1 MKVGIIGGSG
11 LYNLKEL
18 DKVKNIQNDTPLG
31 KPSSDFLTGEVH
43 DIPLV
48 FIPRHG
54 IGHVL
59 LPTEIPFRA
68 NIWGLKKLGVTHL
81 ISVGAVGSLKE
92 EIIPGHIVFPDQ
104 FIDLTRHRTSTFFGN
119 GVVAHVQ
126 FGDPVC
132 PKLCEKLVKA
142 AQVVGAT
149 IHLGGTYICM
159 EGPAFSSRAESL
171 LYRSW
176 GADVIGMTN
185 AQEAKLAREA
195 EMAFASIALA
205 TDYDCWHPDHDAV
218 TVEQVSKIMAQNTL
232 VAKEIIDEFAI
243 KFPQHRE
250 ACSSGADTALDG
262 AIMSSLQSLATE
274 ELEKF
279 TAIAGRLLNEQEGK

>member
-18 DKVKNIQNDTPLG
+18 DKVNNIQIDTPFG

-43 DIPLV
+43 DIPVV

-119 GVVAHVQ
+119 GIVAHVQ

-132 PKLCEKLVKA
+132 PKLSEKLVQS
-142 AQVVGAT
+142 AQTVGAS

-195 EMAFASIALA
+195 EMSFASIALA
-205 TDYDCWHPDHDAV
+205 TDYDCWHVSESEVNVDDIIKVMHENVETARRIIVETLRNLTPDFPNSQQDALKYALL
-218 TVEQVSKIMAQNTL
+218 TDKSKI
-232 VAKEIIDEFAI
+232 
-243 KFPQHRE
+243 PQKTRN
-250 ACSSGADTALDG
+250 DLDLF
-262 AIMSSLQSLATE
+262 ISKYLD
-274 ELEKF
+274 
-279 TAIAGRLLNEQEGK
+279 

>member
-18 DKVKNIQNDTPLG
+18 DKVNNIQIDTPFG

-43 DIPLV
+43 DIPVV

-104 FIDLTRHRTSTFFGN
+104 FIDLTRHRSSTFFGN
-119 GVVAHVQ
+119 GIVAHVQ
-126 FGDPVC
+126 FGEPVC
-132 PKLCEKLVKA
+132 PKLSEKLVQS
-142 AQVVGAT
+142 AQTVGAS

-195 EMAFASIALA
+195 EMSFASIALA
-205 TDYDCWHPDHDAV
+205 TDYDCWHVSESEVNVDDIIKVMHENVETARRIIVETMRNLTPDFPNSQQEALKFAML
-218 TVEQVSKIMAQNTL
+218 TEKSKI
-232 VAKEIIDEFAI
+232 
-243 KFPQHRE
+243 PQKTRN
-250 ACSSGADTALDG
+250 DLDLF
-262 AIMSSLQSLATE
+262 ISRYLD
-274 ELEKF
+274 
-279 TAIAGRLLNEQEGK
+279 

>member
-18 DKVKNIQNDTPLG
+18 EKVDTVQLDTPFG

-43 DIPLV
+43 DIPV
-48 FIPRHG
+48 IFIPRHG
-54 IGHVL
+54 LGHIL

-92 EIIPGHIVFPDQ
+92 EIIPGHMVFPDQ

-132 PKLCEKLVKA
+132 PKLSEKLVQA
-142 AQVVGAT
+142 AQAVGAT

-195 EMAFASIALA
+195 EMAFVSIALA
-205 TDYDCWHPDHDAV
+205 TDYDCWHVSESEVNVEDIIKVMHENVETARRIIVETLRNLPPDFPNSQQDALKFALI
-218 TVEQVSKIMAQNTL
+218 TEKSKI
-232 VAKEIIDEFAI
+232 
-243 KFPQHRE
+243 PQKTR
-250 ACSSGADTALDG
+250 SDLD
-262 AIMSSLQSLATE
+262 
-274 ELEKF
+274 
-279 TAIAGRLLNEQEGK
+279 LLLSKYLD

>member
-18 DKVKNIQNDTPLG
+18 ERVDEVQMDTPFG

-43 DIPLV
+43 DIPV
-48 FIPRHG
+48 IFIPRHG
-54 IGHVL
+54 LGHVL

-68 NIWGLKKLGVTHL
+68 NIWGLKRLGVTHL

-92 EIIPGHIVFPDQ
+92 EIIPGHMVFPDQ

-132 PKLCEKLVKA
+132 PKLSEKLVQA
-142 AQVVGAT
+142 AQAVGAT

-205 TDYDCWHPDHDAV
+205 TDYDCWHISESEVNVEDIIKVMHENVETARRIIVETLRNLPPDFPNSQQDALKFALI
-218 TVEQVSKIMAQNTL
+218 TEKSKI
-232 VAKEIIDEFAI
+232 
-243 KFPQHRE
+243 PQKT
-250 ACSSGADTALDG
+250 SSDLNLLL
-262 AIMSSLQSLATE
+262 SKY
-274 ELEKF
+274 LE
-279 TAIAGRLLNEQEGK
+279 

>member
-18 DKVKNIQNDTPLG
+18 EKVDNVQLETPFG

-43 DIPLV
+43 DIPV
-48 FIPRHG
+48 IFIPRHG
-54 IGHVL
+54 LGHVL

-92 EIIPGHIVFPDQ
+92 EIIPGHMVFPDQ

-126 FGDPVC
+126 LGDPVC
-132 PKLCEKLVKA
+132 PKLCEKLFQA
-142 AQVVGAT
+142 AQTVGAT

-205 TDYDCWHPDHDAV
+205 TDYDCWHISESEVNVDDIIKVMHENVETARRIIVETLRNLQHDFPNSQQDALKFALI
-218 TVEQVSKIMAQNTL
+218 TEKSKI
-232 VAKEIIDEFAI
+232 
-243 KFPQHRE
+243 PQKTR
-250 ACSSGADTALDG
+250 SDLD
-262 AIMSSLQSLATE
+262 L
-274 ELEKF
+274 
-279 TAIAGRLLNEQEGK
+279 LLNKYLD

>member
-1 MKVGIIGGSG
+1 MKAGIIGGSG
-11 LYNLKEL
+11 LYNLDEL
-18 DKVKNIQNDTPLG
+18 EKVEKVQLDTPFG
-31 KPSSDFLTGEVH
+31 EPSSDFLTGEVH
-43 DIPLV
+43 GIQAV
-48 FIPRHG
+48 FLPRHG
-54 IGHVL
+54 VGHVL

-68 NIWGLKKLGVTHL
+68 NIWGMKKLGVTHL

-92 EIIPGHIVFPDQ
+92 EIQPGHMVFPDQ

-132 PKLCEKLVKA
+132 PELSEKLVEA
-142 AQVVGAT
+142 ANTVGAT
-149 IHLGGTYICM
+149 THVGGTYICM

-171 LYRSW
+171 LYRKW

-205 TDYDCWHPDHDAV
+205 TDYDCWHVSEAEVNVEDIIKVMHDNVETARRILVETLRNLSPDFPNSQQDALKFALI
-218 TVEQVSKIMAQNTL
+218 TDKSKI
-232 VAKEIIDEFAI
+232 
-243 KFPQHRE
+243 PQKTR
-250 ACSSGADTALDG
+250 SDLD
-262 AIMSSLQSLATE
+262 LFL
-274 ELEKF
+274 
-279 TAIAGRLLNEQEGK
+279 GRYLN

>member
-18 DKVKNIQNDTPLG
+18 DKVNNIQMDTPFG

-43 DIPLV
+43 DIPVV

-132 PKLCEKLVKA
+132 PKLSEKLVQS
-142 AQVVGAT
+142 AQTVGAS

-195 EMAFASIALA
+195 EMSFASIALA
-205 TDYDCWHPDHDAV
+205 TDYDCWHVSESEVNVDDIIKVMHENVETARRIIVETMRNLTTDFPNSQQDALKFALL
-218 TVEQVSKIMAQNTL
+218 TEKSKI
-232 VAKEIIDEFAI
+232 
-243 KFPQHRE
+243 PQKTRNDL
-250 ACSSGADTALDG
+250 SLFISRYLD
-262 AIMSSLQSLATE
+262 
-274 ELEKF
+274 
-279 TAIAGRLLNEQEGK
+279 

>member
-18 DKVKNIQNDTPLG
+18 EKVAKVQLETPFG

-43 DIPLV
+43 DIPV
-48 FIPRHG
+48 IFIPRHG
-54 IGHVL
+54 LGHVL

-92 EIIPGHIVFPDQ
+92 EIIPGHMVFPDQ

-132 PKLCEKLVKA
+132 PKLSEKLVQA
-142 AQVVGAT
+142 AQTVGAT

-205 TDYDCWHPDHDAV
+205 TDYDCWHISESEVNVEDIIKVMHENVETARRIIVETLRNLPPDFPNSQRDALKFALI
-218 TVEQVSKIMAQNTL
+218 TEKSKI
-232 VAKEIIDEFAI
+232 
-243 KFPQHRE
+243 PQKTR
-250 ACSSGADTALDG
+250 SDLD
-262 AIMSSLQSLATE
+262 
-274 ELEKF
+274 
-279 TAIAGRLLNEQEGK
+279 LLLSKYLD

>member
-18 DKVKNIQNDTPLG
+18 DKVNNIQMDTPFG

-43 DIPLV
+43 DIPVV

-92 EIIPGHIVFPDQ
+92 DIIPGHIVFPDQ

-119 GVVAHVQ
+119 GIVAHVQ

-132 PKLCEKLVKA
+132 SKLSEKLVQS
-142 AQVVGAT
+142 AQTVGAS

-195 EMAFASIALA
+195 EMSFASIALA
-205 TDYDCWHPDHDAV
+205 TDYDCWHVSESEVNVHDIIKVMHENVETARRIIVETMRNLTPDFPNSQQDALKFALL
-218 TVEQVSKIMAQNTL
+218 TEKSKI
-232 VAKEIIDEFAI
+232 
-243 KFPQHRE
+243 PQKTRN
-250 ACSSGADTALDG
+250 DLDLF
-262 AIMSSLQSLATE
+262 ISRYLD
-274 ELEKF
+274 
-279 TAIAGRLLNEQEGK
+279 

>member
-18 DKVKNIQNDTPLG
+18 EKVNTVQLDTPFG

-43 DIPLV
+43 DIPV
-48 FIPRHG
+48 IFIPRHG
-54 IGHVL
+54 LGHML
-59 LPTEIPFRA
+59 MPTEIPFRA

-92 EIIPGHIVFPDQ
+92 EIIPGHMVFPDQ

-132 PKLCEKLVKA
+132 PKLCEKLVQA

-149 IHLGGTYICM
+149 INLGGTYICM

-205 TDYDCWHPDHDAV
+205 TDYDCWHISESEV
-218 TVEQVSKIMAQNTL
+218 NVEDIIKVMHENVETARRIIVETLRNLPTDFPNSQQNSLKFALITEKSKI
-232 VAKEIIDEFAI
+232 
-243 KFPQHRE
+243 PQKTRSDLH
-250 ACSSGADTALDG
+250 L
-262 AIMSSLQSLATE
+262 
-274 ELEKF
+274 
-279 TAIAGRLLNEQEGK
+279 LLNKYLD

>member
-18 DKVKNIQNDTPLG
+18 EKVDKVQLDTPFG

-43 DIPLV
+43 NIPV
-48 FIPRHG
+48 IFIPRHG
-54 IGHVL
+54 LGHVL

-92 EIIPGHIVFPDQ
+92 EIIPGHMVFPDQ

-149 IHLGGTYICM
+149 THLGGTYICM

-195 EMAFASIALA
+195 EIAFASIALA
-205 TDYDCWHPDHDAV
+205 TDYDCWHISESEVNVEDIIKVMHENVETARRIIVETLRNLTPDFTNSQQDALKFALI
-218 TVEQVSKIMAQNTL
+218 TEKSKI
-232 VAKEIIDEFAI
+232 
-243 KFPQHRE
+243 PQKTR
-250 ACSSGADTALDG
+250 SDLD
-262 AIMSSLQSLATE
+262 
-274 ELEKF
+274 
-279 TAIAGRLLNEQEGK
+279 LLLSKYLD

>member
-18 DKVKNIQNDTPLG
+18 EKVDNVQLDTPFG
-31 KPSSDFLTGEVH
+31 KPSSYFLTGEVH
-43 DIPLV
+43 DIPVV

-54 IGHVL
+54 LGHVL

-92 EIIPGHIVFPDQ
+92 EIIPGHMVFPDQ

-132 PKLCEKLVKA
+132 PKLCEKLVQA
-142 AQVVGAT
+142 AQTVGANM
-149 IHLGGTYICM
+149 HLGGTYICM

-205 TDYDCWHPDHDAV
+205 TDYDCWHVSESEVNVEDIIKVMHENVETARRIIVETLRNLPPDFPNSQQDALKFALI
-218 TVEQVSKIMAQNTL
+218 TEKSKI
-232 VAKEIIDEFAI
+232 
-243 KFPQHRE
+243 PQKTR
-250 ACSSGADTALDG
+250 SDLD
-262 AIMSSLQSLATE
+262 
-274 ELEKF
+274 
-279 TAIAGRLLNEQEGK
+279 LLLSKYLD

>member
-18 DKVKNIQNDTPLG
+18 EKVDNVQLDTPFG

-43 DIPLV
+43 EIPV
-48 FIPRHG
+48 IFIPRHG
-54 IGHVL
+54 LGHVL

-92 EIIPGHIVFPDQ
+92 EIIPGHMVFPDQ

-132 PKLCEKLVKA
+132 SKLCEKLVQA
-142 AQVVGAT
+142 AQAVGAT

-205 TDYDCWHPDHDAV
+205 TDYDCWHISESEVNVEDIIKVMHENVETARRIIVETLRNLTPDFPNSQQDALKFALI
-218 TVEQVSKIMAQNTL
+218 TEKSKI
-232 VAKEIIDEFAI
+232 
-243 KFPQHRE
+243 PQKTR
-250 ACSSGADTALDG
+250 SDLD
-262 AIMSSLQSLATE
+262 
-274 ELEKF
+274 
-279 TAIAGRLLNEQEGK
+279 LLLSKYLD

>member
-11 LYNLKEL
+11 LYNLREL
-18 DKVKNIQNDTPLG
+18 EKVDNVKLDTPFG

-43 DIPLV
+43 DIPV
-48 FIPRHG
+48 IFIPRHG
-54 IGHVL
+54 LGHVL

-92 EIIPGHIVFPDQ
+92 EIIPGHMVFPDQ

-132 PKLCEKLVKA
+132 HKLSEKLVQA
-142 AQVVGAT
+142 AQTVGAT

-159 EGPAFSSRAESL
+159 EGPAFSSRAESM

-176 GADVIGMTN
+176 SADVIGMTN
-185 AQEAKLAREA
+185 AQETKLAREA
-195 EMAFASIALA
+195 EIAFASIALA
-205 TDYDCWHPDHDAV
+205 TDYDCWHISESEVNVEDIIKVMHENVETARRIIVETLRNLPPDFPNSQEDALKFALI
-218 TVEQVSKIMAQNTL
+218 TEKSKI
-232 VAKEIIDEFAI
+232 
-243 KFPQHRE
+243 PQKTR
-250 ACSSGADTALDG
+250 SDLD
-262 AIMSSLQSLATE
+262 
-274 ELEKF
+274 
-279 TAIAGRLLNEQEGK
+279 LLLSEYLD

>member
-18 DKVKNIQNDTPLG
+18 GKVKKIQIDTPFG

-43 DIPLV
+43 NIPVV

-104 FIDLTRHRTSTFFGN
+104 FIDLTRHRNSTFFGN
-119 GVVAHVQ
+119 GIVAHVQ

-132 PKLCEKLVKA
+132 PKLSEKLVQSA
-142 AQVVGAT
+142 RTVGAS

-195 EMAFASIALA
+195 EMSFASIALA
-205 TDYDCWHPDHDAV
+205 TDYDCWHVSESEVNVDDIIKVMHENVETARRIIVETMSNLTPDFPNPQQDALKFALL
-218 TVEQVSKIMAQNTL
+218 TDKSKI
-232 VAKEIIDEFAI
+232 
-243 KFPQHRE
+243 PQKTRN
-250 ACSSGADTALDG
+250 DLDLF
-262 AIMSSLQSLATE
+262 ISKYLD
-274 ELEKF
+274 
-279 TAIAGRLLNEQEGK
+279 

>member
-18 DKVKNIQNDTPLG
+18 EKVEKVQLDTPFG

-43 DIPLV
+43 NIPV
-48 FIPRHG
+48 IFIPRHG
-54 IGHVL
+54 LGHVL

-92 EIIPGHIVFPDQ
+92 EIIPGHMVFPDQ

-132 PKLCEKLVKA
+132 PKLSEKLVQA
-142 AQVVGAT
+142 AQTVDAT

-205 TDYDCWHPDHDAV
+205 TDYDCWHISESEVNVENIIKVMHENVETARRIIVETLRNLPPDFPNSQKDALKFSLI
-218 TVEQVSKIMAQNTL
+218 TEKSKI
-232 VAKEIIDEFAI
+232 
-243 KFPQHRE
+243 PQKTR
-250 ACSSGADTALDG
+250 SDLD
-262 AIMSSLQSLATE
+262 
-274 ELEKF
+274 
-279 TAIAGRLLNEQEGK
+279 LLLSKYLD

>member
-11 LYNLKEL
+11 FYNLKEL
-18 DKVKNIQNDTPLG
+18 EKVNNVQLDTPFG
-31 KPSSDFLTGEVH
+31 KPSSDFLTGKVH
-43 DIPLV
+43 DIPV
-48 FIPRHG
+48 IFIPRHG
-54 IGHVL
+54 LGHVL

-92 EIIPGHIVFPDQ
+92 EIIPGHMVFPDQ

-132 PKLCEKLVKA
+132 PKLSEKLVQA
-142 AQVVGAT
+142 AQAVGAT
-149 IHLGGTYICM
+149 IHFGGTYICM

-195 EMAFASIALA
+195 EIAFASIALA
-205 TDYDCWHPDHDAV
+205 TDYDCWHVSESEVNVEDIIKVMHENVETARRIIVETLRNLPPDFPNSQQDALKFALI
-218 TVEQVSKIMAQNTL
+218 TEKSKI
-232 VAKEIIDEFAI
+232 
-243 KFPQHRE
+243 PQKTR
-250 ACSSGADTALDG
+250 SDLD
-262 AIMSSLQSLATE
+262 
-274 ELEKF
+274 
-279 TAIAGRLLNEQEGK
+279 LLLSKYLD

>member
-18 DKVKNIQNDTPLG
+18 EKIDNVQLDTPFG

-43 DIPLV
+43 DIPVV

-119 GVVAHVQ
+119 GIVAHVQ
-126 FGDPVC
+126 FGEPVC
-132 PKLCEKLVKA
+132 PKLSEKLVQS
-142 AQVVGAT
+142 AQTVGAS
-149 IHLGGTYICM
+149 IHPGGTYICM

-195 EMAFASIALA
+195 EMSFASIALA
-205 TDYDCWHPDHDAV
+205 TDYDCWHISESEVNVDDIIKVMHENVETARRIIVETMRNLTPDFQNSQQDALKFALL
-218 TVEQVSKIMAQNTL
+218 TDKSKI
-232 VAKEIIDEFAI
+232 
-243 KFPQHRE
+243 PQKTRN
-250 ACSSGADTALDG
+250 DLDLF
-262 AIMSSLQSLATE
+262 ISKYLD
-274 ELEKF
+274 
-279 TAIAGRLLNEQEGK
+279 

>member
-1 MKVGIIGGSG
+1 MKIGIIGGSG

-18 DKVKNIQNDTPLG
+18 DKVNNIQIDTPFG

-43 DIPLV
+43 DIPVV

-104 FIDLTRHRTSTFFGN
+104 FIDLTRHRSSTFFGN
-119 GVVAHVQ
+119 GIVAHVQ
-126 FGDPVC
+126 FGEPVC
-132 PKLCEKLVKA
+132 PKLSEKLVQS
-142 AQVVGAT
+142 AQTVGAS

-195 EMAFASIALA
+195 EMSFASIALA
-205 TDYDCWHPDHDAV
+205 TDYDCWHVSESEVNVDDIIKVMHENVETARRIIVETMRNLTPDFPNPQQDALKFALL
-218 TVEQVSKIMAQNTL
+218 TDKSKI
-232 VAKEIIDEFAI
+232 
-243 KFPQHRE
+243 PQKTRN
-250 ACSSGADTALDG
+250 DLD
-262 AIMSSLQSLATE
+262 LFL
-274 ELEKF
+274 
-279 TAIAGRLLNEQEGK
+279 GRYLD

>member
-18 DKVKNIQNDTPLG
+18 EKVAKVQLDTPFG
-31 KPSSDFLTGEVH
+31 KPSSEFLTGEVH
-43 DIPLV
+43 DIPV
-48 FIPRHG
+48 IFIPRHG
-54 IGHVL
+54 LGHVL

-92 EIIPGHIVFPDQ
+92 EIIPGHMVFPDQ

-132 PKLCEKLVKA
+132 PKLSEKLVQA
-142 AQVVGAT
+142 AQAVGAT

-205 TDYDCWHPDHDAV
+205 TDYDCWHVSESEVNVEDIIKVMHENVETARRIIVETLRNLPPDFPNSQQDALKFALI
-218 TVEQVSKIMAQNTL
+218 TEKSKI
-232 VAKEIIDEFAI
+232 
-243 KFPQHRE
+243 PQKTR
-250 ACSSGADTALDG
+250 SDLD
-262 AIMSSLQSLATE
+262 
-274 ELEKF
+274 
-279 TAIAGRLLNEQEGK
+279 LLLSKYLD

>member
-18 DKVKNIQNDTPLG
+18 EKVKNVQMDTPFG

-43 DIPLV
+43 DIPV
-48 FIPRHG
+48 IFIPRHG

-92 EIIPGHIVFPDQ
+92 EIIPGHMVFPDQ

-119 GVVAHVQ
+119 GAVAHVQ

-132 PKLCEKLVKA
+132 SKLSEELVKA
-142 AQVVGAT
+142 AKTLGAT
-149 IHLGGTYICM
+149 THLGGTYICM
-159 EGPAFSSRAESL
+159 EGPAFSSRSESL

-205 TDYDCWHPDHDAV
+205 TDYDCWHVSESEVNVEDIIKVMHENVETARRIIVETLRNLPPNFPNSQQDALKFALI
-218 TVEQVSKIMAQNTL
+218 TEKSKI
-232 VAKEIIDEFAI
+232 
-243 KFPQHRE
+243 PQKTRN
-250 ACSSGADTALDG
+250 DLD
-262 AIMSSLQSLATE
+262 
-274 ELEKF
+274 
-279 TAIAGRLLNEQEGK
+279 LLLSKYLD